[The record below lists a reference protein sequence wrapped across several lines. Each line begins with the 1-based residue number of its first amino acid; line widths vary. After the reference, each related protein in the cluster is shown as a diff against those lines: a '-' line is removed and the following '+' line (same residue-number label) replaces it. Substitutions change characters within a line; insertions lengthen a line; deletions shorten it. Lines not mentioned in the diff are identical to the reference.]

1 MNPHPRG
8 SSHAALA
15 ALLTTTMLRSLP
27 VRRPPPSSVV
37 HPGRTRRRSISRG
50 SGIRVPLSVSYLPS
64 PHPSPLTRATC
75 RFPSTKACILVTWE
89 AWSIMDCRSSSSPYR
104 PDCERAHKHPKG
116 HLRYLLP
123 SLLSSL
129 HQLGP
134 IAFFYIT
141 EASVALRQRV
151 RCAARTLEYAGFAL
165 CALEESGAAWLLGA
179 RVAGTRRLSAVCSH
193 AGI

>member
-134 IAFFYIT
+134 IAFF
-141 EASVALRQRV
+141 
-151 RCAARTLEYAGFAL
+151 TLP
-165 CALEESGAAWLLGA
+165 
-179 RVAGTRRLSAVCSH
+179 RRLSRYASGSDAQHGRLSTQALPYAHSKRAAQLGCL
-193 AGI
+193 ARALQALGG